1 MSMTWKQFKE
11 DLESQGVADDMFIDN
26 ISFDSRIH
34 IHSFKRPKP
43 QASIFTVGYAKHV
56 DVR

>member
-11 DLESQGVADDMFIDN
+11 DLESQGVTDDMFIGE
-26 ISFDSRIH
+26 ISFSARIF
-34 IHSFKRPKP
+34 IHDVQRPKP
-43 QASIFTVGYAKHV
+43 QATIFTIGYAKHV